1 MTILEEK
8 VELKLL
14 EESIQISI
22 TPDEKVVLGLNPV
35 ILFSQNTFQSLYD
48 TNDNQIVDRSEN
60 IERVYICGETISGG
74 IPVCLIDGKIY
85 RAKASQYSHFGRVI
99 GVSKQAGVQNDAI
112 EVVLQGE
119 VAANVSKGNRYWL
132 ASDGGLTNSVPNSGI
147 AQLIGI
153 CEEDRKLLVSIEQ
166 PIWRSNG

>member
-1 MTILEEK
+1 MTIQEEK
-8 VELKLL
+8 IELRIQ
-14 EESIQISI
+14 EENIFLQ
-22 TPDEKVVLGLNPV
+22 VNPV
-35 ILFSQNTFQSLYD
+35 ILYSNNTFQSLYD
-48 TNDNQIVDRSEN
+48 NNNNQIVDRSEN
-60 IERVYICGETISGG
+60 IERVYICGETIGGG

-99 GVSKQAGVQNDAI
+99 GVSKQAGAQNDAI

-119 VAANVSKGNRYWL
+119 VVANVSKGNRYWL
-132 ASDGGLTNSVPNSGI
+132 APDGGLTNFAPNSGI

-153 CEEDRKLLVSIEQ
+153 CEEDGKLLVSIEQ